1 VPELP
6 LAPGEIGDS
15 ISLRDG
21 TAVGNRTARVQQC
34 LGELS
39 FAGMRQPDEA
49 HIANVS
55 GSIAHSVI
63 LPLMTASRHLTA
75 RCGAV

>member
-1 VPELP
+1 
-6 LAPGEIGDS
+6 
-15 ISLRDG
+15 
-21 TAVGNRTARVQQC
+21 VQQC